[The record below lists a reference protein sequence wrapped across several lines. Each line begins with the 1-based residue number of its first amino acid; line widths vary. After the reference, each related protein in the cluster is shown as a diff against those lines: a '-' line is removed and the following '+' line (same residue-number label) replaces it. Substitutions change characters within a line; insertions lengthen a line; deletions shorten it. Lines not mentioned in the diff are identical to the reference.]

1 VRRRLLVAIAG
12 AVATAV
18 AVVGLGTLLLTRLD
32 MRHRDEED
40 LARRTT
46 ELAALVAEVRP
57 ARAEA
62 VATLLAP
69 ALDADD
75 VDLVD
80 IGAAPRWLGEG
91 DRARLRAGETVSDRR
106 GVRTY
111 AAAPLRPAAGVPAT
125 QALVAEDAGV
135 AGVGAAGR
143 WFVIAGAATV
153 LVGALV
159 AVRLSRSLAGPLV
172 AAEEA
177 TRRIA
182 GGDLGARV
190 PEPARAGDEL
200 GRLVRSV
207 NDMAASLARARSTER
222 DFLLS
227 VSHDLRTPLT
237 SIGGWAEALADGT
250 APDPAGAGRT
260 IQAEARRLDRL
271 VHDLLDLAR
280 LRARAFTLAR
290 GPVDLRDVAAATAEA
305 VRPELADAGV
315 AVRVD
320 LPDLPVTVDGD
331 ADRMAQIAANL
342 LENAGRHATSR
353 VGVAVRADGATAV
366 LAVED
371 DGPGIP
377 RDEADRVFDRLHTSA
392 RPAARAGPGTGLGLA
407 IVRELARAMGG
418 DADVAAGGG
427 RGARLEVRLPLMP
440 PSPGPHTGAVPSG
453 A

>member
-1 VRRRLLVAIAG
+1 MRRRLLVAIAG
-12 AVATAV
+12 AVAAAV

-40 LARRTT
+40 MARRTT
-46 ELAALVAEVRP
+46 ELAAVVAEVRP
-57 ARAEA
+57 VRAEA
-62 VATLLAP
+62 AADLLAP
-69 ALDADD
+69 ALDADE

-80 IGAAPRWLGEG
+80 IDAAPRWLGEA
-91 DRARLRAGETVSDRR
+91 DRARLQTGESVSDRR
-106 GVRTY
+106 GGRTY
-111 AAAPLRPAAGVPAT
+111 AAAPVPPADGVPAT
-125 QALVAEDAGV
+125 RVLVAEDAAV

-159 AVRLSRSLAGPLV
+159 AVRLSWSLAGPIV

-182 GGDLGARV
+182 GGDLAARV
-190 PEPARAGDEL
+190 PEPAPADDEL
-200 GRLVRSV
+200 GRLIRSV
-207 NDMAASLARARSTER
+207 NAMAASLERARSTER

-250 APDPAGAGRT
+250 APDPAAAGRT
-260 IQAEARRLDRL
+260 IQAEAGRLDRL

-315 AVRVD
+315 TVAVD
-320 LPDLPVTVDGD
+320 LPDDPVTVDGD
-331 ADRMAQIAANL
+331 ADRLAQIAANL

-353 VGVAVRADGATAV
+353 VAVAVRADGATASLTV
-366 LAVED
+366 AD

-377 RDEADRVFDRLHTSA
+377 RDEAARVFDRLHTSA

-418 DADVAAGGG
+418 DAAVVGAG
-427 RGARLEVRLPLMP
+427 RGARLEMRLPLMP
-440 PSPGPHTGAVPSG
+440 PSPAHHTGAVPSG
-453 A
+453 T